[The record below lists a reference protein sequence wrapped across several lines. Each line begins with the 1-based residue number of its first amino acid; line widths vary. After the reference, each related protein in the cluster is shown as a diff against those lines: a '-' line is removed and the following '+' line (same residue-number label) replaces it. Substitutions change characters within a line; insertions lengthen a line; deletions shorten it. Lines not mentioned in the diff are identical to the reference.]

1 MIRQQKVNSLQ
12 EKVRIKK
19 EKLKARY
26 KKKYRDRYEKLK
38 NKEWQTIKKIDIQRE
53 RELRK
58 MFLDGAEDKKFRK
71 GEWEDNK

>member
-1 MIRQQKVNSLQ
+1 MIRQQKMNSLK

-38 NKEWQTIKKIDIQRE
+38 NKEWQTIKKIDIHRE

-71 GEWEDNK
+71 EEWEDNK

>member
-1 MIRQQKVNSLQ
+1 MIRQQKMNSLK

-19 EKLKARY
+19 EKLKAKY

-38 NKEWQTIKKIDIQRE
+38 NKEWQTIKKIDIHRE

-71 GEWEDNK
+71 EEWEDNK